1 MYLSRKSWV
10 LIGTSKGGS
19 TLHAGSQSSEAS
31 GFYTRT
37 SPTYIQQ
44 QRDTG
49 QNRKRNGSKIMAVD
63 KKVLK
68 TCVVC
73 KRKFLGWFSEK
84 YCSDDCRIEG
94 TRLKNRNRQR
104 KSRKV
109 LDLRE
114 GAISQQLG
122 ELGLGDTQYPMYNH
136 ELVTT
141 MYANLNLYHG
151 RDGKRHVRSY
161 YDLLREI
168 AKLNGGDTSKI
179 LSRLAP
185 REQN

>member
-1 MYLSRKSWV
+1 
-10 LIGTSKGGS
+10 
-19 TLHAGSQSSEAS
+19 
-31 GFYTRT
+31 
-37 SPTYIQQ
+37 
-44 QRDTG
+44 
-49 QNRKRNGSKIMAVD
+49 MAVD

-104 KSRKV
+104 KGRKV

-122 ELGLGDTQYPMYNH
+122 ELGLGD
-136 ELVTT
+136 
-141 MYANLNLYHG
+141 
-151 RDGKRHVRSY
+151 VRSY

-179 LSRLAP
+179 LARLAP

>member
-1 MYLSRKSWV
+1 MSVLYWDLST
-10 LIGTSKGGS
+10 IYPTSEGIRYKII
-19 TLHAGSQSSEAS
+19 
-31 GFYTRT
+31 TRL
-37 SPTYIQQ
+37 
-44 QRDTG
+44 
-49 QNRKRNGSKIMAVD
+49 RNMAVD

-104 KSRKV
+104 KGRKV

-141 MYANLNLYHG
+141 MYANLSLYHG

-179 LSRLAP
+179 VSRLAP